1 MYEPMLP
8 QGDAAALMPGASYSV
23 PGLFLYAD
31 LVYEALDQVKAKFDY
46 DIPVKYI
53 YGSPQV
59 RWNCGRPVLIDHGYT
74 DADLETELRKAVD
87 RGITPLL
94 PFSAPELT
102 PADLEDPRGNY
113 LLSLLDKLG
122 GGVIV
127 VNDLLEAHIRKNY
140 PNIQLHASVIMTC
153 YGADRTPDYYQ
164 DLSDR
169 YDRYVVHPDDN
180 FEPELLEQLP
190 RKGAEIMVNERCVYH
205 CHQRGEHYLSNHRDQ
220 IAMIEGRGEFEDFLT
235 RCPFVPDFK
244 QQTTKG
250 RNASLTARECQEIR
264 AMGYDL
270 FKLQG
275 RLDIPYAFFFDFFRY
290 TLENEVAFP
299 AMYAPFCF
307 AIRNHLK
314 ATEKK
319 RREKRG

>member
-1 MYEPMLP
+1 MYEPILP
-8 QGDAAALMPGASYSV
+8 QGEAAALMPGASYSV

-31 LVYEALDQVKAKFDY
+31 LIYAALDQVKAKFGY

-74 DADLETELRKAVD
+74 DADLEAELRKAVD

-94 PFSAPELT
+94 PFSSPVITQEEL
-102 PADLEDPRGNY
+102 DDPRGNY
-113 LLSLLDKLG
+113 LLSLLDQLG
-122 GGVIV
+122 GGVILASP
-127 VNDLLEAHIRKNY
+127 LLEAHVREHY
-140 PNIQLHASVIMTC
+140 PNVQVHASVIMTC
-153 YGADRTPDYYQ
+153 YGADRTPDYYRN
-164 DLSDR
+164 LSKS

-180 FEPELLEQLP
+180 FDLGLLGQLP
-190 RKGAEIMVNERCVYH
+190 RQGAEIMVNERCVRN
-205 CHQRGEHYLSNHRDQ
+205 CPQRGDHYLANAQDQ
-220 IAMIEGRGEFEDFLT
+220 ITMIEGGREFTGFLD
-235 RCPFVPDFK
+235 RCPNVPDFK
-244 QQTTKG
+244 QQTTKE
-250 RNASLTARECQEIR
+250 RNASLTARECQAIR

-299 AMYAPFCF
+299 AMYPPFCF

-314 ATEKK
+314 KK
-319 RREKRG
+319 ERRTR

>member
-1 MYEPMLP
+1 MYEPILP

-74 DADLETELRKAVD
+74 DADLEAELQKAVD

-180 FEPELLEQLP
+180 FDLDLLDKLP
-190 RKGAEIMVNERCVYH
+190 RKGAEVMVNERCIRN
-205 CHQRGEHYLSNHRDQ
+205 CPQRGEHYLANARDQ
-220 IAMIEGRGEFEDFLT
+220 VAMIEGTGEFTNFLD
-235 RCPFVPDFK
+235 RCPNVPDFK

-250 RNASLTARECQEIR
+250 RNASLTASEVQAIH

>member
-1 MYEPMLP
+1 MYGPILP

-23 PGLFLYAD
+23 PGLFLYSD
-31 LVYEALDQVKAKFDY
+31 LIYAALDQVKAKFDY
-46 DIPVKYI
+46 DIPVKFI

-59 RWNCGRPVLIDHGYT
+59 RWNCGRPVLVDHGYT
-74 DADLETELRKAVD
+74 DADLEAELRKAVD

-94 PFSAPELT
+94 PFSSPVITEEEL
-102 PADLEDPRGNY
+102 ADPRGNV
-113 LLSLLDKLG
+113 LLSLLDRLG

-127 VNDLLEAHIRKNY
+127 VSSLLEDYIRTNY

-153 YGADRTPDYYQ
+153 YGADRTPDYYR
-164 DLSDR
+164 DLSRR

-180 FEPELLEQLP
+180 FDLDLLDQLP
-190 RKGAEIMVNERCVYH
+190 RQGAEIMVNERCVRN
-205 CHQRGEHYLSNHRDQ
+205 CPQRGDHYLANAQDQ
-220 IAMIEGRGEFEDFLT
+220 ITMIEGGREFTGFLD
-235 RCPFVPDFK
+235 RCPNVPDFK
-244 QQTTKG
+244 QQTTRE
-250 RNASLTARECQEIR
+250 RNASLTARECQDIR

-299 AMYAPFCF
+299 AMYPPFCF

-314 ATEKK
+314 ATERK
-319 RREKRG
+319 RREKGR